1 MNAPRSESRV
11 AGIVTDAVIC
21 ATAALSV
28 IVVAAAV
35 VWLAGLAEELR
46 STLRFGFGGVED
58 SPTELARLA
67 VHNARLAGGT
77 LICAGVASRLKA
89 RVRHL
94 VDLLLAAVL
103 TFNASAV
110 GIAIGA
116 YGTRAVSAMAAHLP
130 VEFGAFSLAGGAYM
144 QACKRALRVRE
155 LAAVTAA
162 TALLLLAA
170 AALETHLSNGAPR

>member
-1 MNAPRSESRV
+1 MNASRSESRV
-11 AGIVTDAVIC
+11 AGIVTDAVVC
-21 ATAALSV
+21 ATVALSV

-58 SPTELARLA
+58 SPTEVARLA

-89 RVRHL
+89 RARHL
-94 VDLLLAAVL
+94 VDLLLAALL
-103 TFNASAV
+103 TFNAAAV

-116 YGTRAVSAMAAHLP
+116 YGTRAVTATAAHLP

-144 QACKRALRVRE
+144 QACNRPLSARE
-155 LAAVTAA
+155 LAAAA
-162 TALLLLAA
+162 ASTALLLVAA
-170 AALETHLSNGAPR
+170 AALETYVPIGAPR